1 MTLSESNHS
10 PHPTAPAVSARA
22 GLTLALILP
31 VFALAPLFYPG
42 FFQTHAGF
50 IPLWNVQNLHQTLG
64 RWSWLPAIA
73 LQFDP
78 LRSDGL
84 LPYYLAALLP
94 LNPLVGIKLVFGAA
108 WLLGSAGMYLWL
120 KKWLGVPG
128 ALVSALVYTYLP
140 YRLAVVYGRGAWG
153 EALFWG
159 LLPWII
165 LAATYLVTSPKLTL
179 VPTAA
184 FFWLLAGLAHLGLT
198 LWAFIFLLLLLAVV
212 HPRQIALPALAALAG
227 LAAAFGFY
235 LAVSAFPAPASPVV
249 FADHFLY
256 PFQLF
261 SAYWGFGPSRPGWN
275 DGLPMQLGVAAV
287 GLSAISL
294 FLWQGQHPAPAARFG
309 RRLIFFAAVT
319 VVLALLTL
327 GMFGALWRMPLWP
340 GLTLAGTLNYPW
352 QLLGLAGL
360 CLAVLAGAALWL
372 DARLTALPL
381 LAGVVLLVLLSSY
394 PYVDPQFMEIE
405 PRYRTGPQ
413 AILGDNQVALLDH
426 AFAVQISAHTAG
438 LSLDQTAIP
447 LAVYG
452 PAQPQNTL
460 LLTVRWQPLQPFS
473 QNLKVFAHLV
483 DPHNNVIV
491 QYDGYLQEAAHPT
504 PVWTPGEI
512 VGDTYPLPIP
522 ADAPAGPYRV
532 YLGLYDE
539 ATLTRL
545 PIPTDAEGRVILD
558 VR

>member
-1 MTLSESNHS
+1 MTLPESNHS
-10 PHPTAPAVSARA
+10 SHPTAPAVSARA
-22 GLTLALILP
+22 GLALALILP

-42 FFQTHAGF
+42 FFQTHAGLV
-50 IPLWNVQNLHQTLG
+50 PLWNVQALQIHPG
-64 RWSWLPAIA
+64 GWSWLPAIA

-94 LNPLVGIKLVFGAA
+94 LNPLVGIKLVFGGA

-120 KKWLGVPG
+120 RKWLGAPG

-179 VPTAA
+179 VPAAA
-184 FFWLLAGLAHLGLT
+184 FFWLLAGLAQLGLT
-198 LWAFIFLLLLLAVV
+198 LWAFIFVLLLLAVV
-212 HPRQIALPALAALAG
+212 HPRQMGLPTLAALVG
-227 LAAAFGFY
+227 LAAAAGFY
-235 LAVSAFPAPASPVV
+235 VAVAVFPAPASPVV

-275 DGLPMQLGVAAV
+275 DGLPMQLGLAAV
-287 GLSAISL
+287 GLSVVSL
-294 FLWQGQHPAPAARFG
+294 FLWQGDQPAAARTD
-309 RRLIFFAAVT
+309 RRLIFFATAAA
-319 VVLALLTL
+319 LSSLLTL
-327 GMFGALWRMPLWP
+327 GLLGALWRIPLWS
-340 GLTLAGTLNYPW
+340 GLTLAGALTYPW
-352 QLLGLAGL
+352 QLLGFAGL

-394 PYVDPQFMEIE
+394 PYLNPQFITIA
-405 PRYRTGPQ
+405 PRDFAGPQ

-426 AFAVQISAHTAG
+426 TFAGQVSAHTAG
-438 LSLDQTAIP
+438 LPLDQTAIP
-447 LAVYG
+447 LAAYG
-452 PAQPQNTL
+452 PARPGSTL
-460 LLTVRWQPLQPFS
+460 LLTVSWQPLQPFS
-473 QNLKVFAHLV
+473 QNLKVFVHLV
-483 DPHNNVIV
+483 DAQNNVIA
-491 QYDGYLQEAAHPT
+491 QYDGYPREAAHPT
-504 PVWTPGEI
+504 PAWTPGEI
-512 VGDTYPLPIP
+512 IADTYPLPIP
-522 ADAPAGPYRV
+522 PDAPPGPYRV

-539 ATLTRL
+539 TTLARL
-545 PIPTDAEGRVILD
+545 PVPTDVEGRVMLD